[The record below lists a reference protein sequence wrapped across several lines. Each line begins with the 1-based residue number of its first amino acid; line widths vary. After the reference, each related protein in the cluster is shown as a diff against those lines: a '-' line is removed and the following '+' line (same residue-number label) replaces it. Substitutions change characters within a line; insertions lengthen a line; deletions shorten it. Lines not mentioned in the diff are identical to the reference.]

1 MGLVTL
7 ATWKV
12 YARKAAGDS
21 SAEGLALEALYQMF
35 LDSAEQIAK
44 DYLGYDP
51 ASQTYTSQTYYG
63 SGTSSLTLKAKPITA
78 LSSLSVNGVSKTVSD
93 YTIDGERITNKNG
106 EIFGRSDIIVITFT
120 AGLSAGD
127 TRLGL
132 VILTCMD
139 IASLLSQNAGD
150 NIGVSSVTMDGGAS
164 RTFVNYNDFRKQ
176 LSRLASLRLAR
187 LP

>member
-7 ATWKV
+7 ATWKA
-12 YARKAAGDS
+12 YAKKADGD
-21 SAEGLALEALYQMF
+21 ATLEALYQTF
-35 LDSAEQIAK
+35 VDSAEQIVK
-44 DYLGYDP
+44 DYLGYNP

-78 LSSLSVNGVSKTVSD
+78 IASITVNGVSKTVGD

-106 EIFGRSDIIVITFT
+106 EIFGRSDIIVITYT

-150 NIGVSSVTMDGGAS
+150 NIGVSSVTMDGGNS

-176 LSRLASLRLAR
+176 LARLASLRLAR

>member
-12 YARKAAGDS
+12 YAKKADGD
-21 SAEGLALEALYQMF
+21 ATLEALYQTF
-35 LDSAEQIAK
+35 VDSAEQIVK
-44 DYLGYDP
+44 DYLGYNP
-51 ASQTYTSQTYYG
+51 ASQTYTSETYMG
-63 SGTSSLTLKAKPITA
+63 SGLSSLVLRAKPITA
-78 LSSLSVNGVSKTVSD
+78 IASITVNGVAKTVGD
-93 YTIDGERITNKNG
+93 YLIDGERITNKYG
-106 EIFGRSDIIVITFT
+106 EIFGTGDVIVVTYT
-120 AGLSAGD
+120 AGLSSGD

-150 NIGVSSVTMDGGAS
+150 NIGVTSVTMDGGAS

>member
-12 YARKAAGDS
+12 YARKADGD
-21 SAEGLALEALYQMF
+21 ATLEALYQTF
-35 LDSAEQIAK
+35 VDSAEQIVK
-44 DYLGYDP
+44 DYLGYNP
-51 ASQTYTSQTYYG
+51 ASQTYTSESYYG

-78 LSSLSVNGVSKTVSD
+78 IASITVNGVARTVAD

-106 EIFGRSDIIVITFT
+106 EIFGRADLIVITYT
-120 AGLSAGD
+120 AGYATND

-132 VILTCMD
+132 IILTCMD
-139 IASLLSQNAGD
+139 IASLLSMNAGD
-150 NIGVSSVTMDGGAS
+150 NIGVTSVTMDGGNS
-164 RTFVNYNDFRKQ
+164 RTFVNYNNFSKQ

>member
-7 ATWKV
+7 ATWKA
-12 YARKAAGDS
+12 YAKKADGD
-21 SAEGLALEALYQMF
+21 ATLEALYQTF
-35 LDSAEQIAK
+35 VDSAEQIVK
-44 DYLGYDP
+44 DYLGYNP
-51 ASQTYTSQTYYG
+51 ASQTYTSETYYG
-63 SGTSSLTLKAKPITA
+63 SGTSSLTLKSKPITA
-78 LSSLSVNGVSKTVSD
+78 IASITVNGVSKTVGD
-93 YTIDGERITNKNG
+93 YTIDGERITNKYG
-106 EIFGRSDIIVITFT
+106 EIFGRSDIIVITYT

-150 NIGVSSVTMDGGAS
+150 NIGVSSVTMDGGNS

-176 LSRLASLRLAR
+176 LARLASLRLAR